1 MRRPYV
7 IQYWAA
13 FELSTSQV
21 LEGYPAVLHVL
32 ALAHTGTAVAQH
44 GTNAGTTRAL
54 KAGLA
59 MHRSKRAHWGGGL
72 WIPAPQRN
80 AGIASGL
87 LITPRPS
94 PPQGLL
100 TVPVDLLFLSGHI
113 RILLFLNKQ

>member
-32 ALAHTGTAVAQH
+32 AHWHTQAASGTAVAQH

-54 KAGLA
+54 KTGLA

-72 WIPAPQRN
+72 LIPAPQRN

-94 PPQGLL
+94 PPRGLL
-100 TVPVDLLFLSGHI
+100 TVPVGLLFLSGHI
-113 RILLFLNKQ
+113 CCF